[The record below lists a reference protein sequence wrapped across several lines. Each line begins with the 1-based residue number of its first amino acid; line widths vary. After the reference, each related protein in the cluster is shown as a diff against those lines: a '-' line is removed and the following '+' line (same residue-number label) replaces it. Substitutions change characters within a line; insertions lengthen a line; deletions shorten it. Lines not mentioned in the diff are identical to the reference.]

1 MEEMSFHY
9 PLRKTSETSPPAD
22 FEDFSISEKDKKIL
36 QGLAQKKAEI
46 ANLEV
51 QQEKISLWKKLNSLQ
66 EVRPLIWINEIPWNE
81 MDYDNELTLQTS
93 SEFSRFLELRL
104 RRVLYSWK
112 HMPADMVVEDN
123 MICYFYIT
131 NTGFGIGEDVVIAE
145 TDKTSDV
152 YSRKFNP
159 QFEDNSDIEKI
170 KFPKI
175 IHDFKKTDEMFESMY
190 DVFNGILN
198 VEKRG
203 IPGFI
208 FNPWDEL
215 IRWYGVQKAMEDLIL
230 KPDYIHKIMR
240 RLTNAYLSM
249 VEQHEKLGALAL
261 NNSNYRIVTGGLG
274 FTDELP
280 QKHFDPTHIRPI
292 DMWGGGMAQIF
303 SDVSPDMHYEFA
315 LQYEIK
321 LMEKFGL
328 NYYGC
333 CEPLDNKIDILKRIP
348 NLRKISM
355 SPWVDLEPA
364 AEKMG
369 KDFVFSYKP
378 IPSIFA
384 GDNWDSVSIKN
395 KLKND
400 LNILNN
406 CVVEVIMKDIS
417 TVKYKP
423 QRLWDWAK
431 IALEVAEE
439 IR

>member
-9 PLRKTSETSPPAD
+9 PLRKTNETSPPAD
-22 FEDFSISEKDKKIL
+22 FEDFCISEKDKKIL
-36 QGLAQKKAEI
+36 QGLAQKKVEI
-46 ANLEV
+46 ANLDV
-51 QQEKISLWKKLNSLQ
+51 QQEKIALWKRINSLQ

-159 QFEDNSDIEKI
+159 QFEDDSDIEKI

-175 IHDFKKTDEMFESMY
+175 IHDFKKTDEMFESMC
-190 DVFNGILN
+190 DVFRGILN

-203 IPGFI
+203 VPGFI

-240 RLTNAYLSM
+240 KLTDAYLSM
-249 VEQHEKLGALAL
+249 VEQHVKLGALAL

-280 QKHFDPTHIRPI
+280 QRDFDPTHIRPI

-384 GDNWDSVSIKN
+384 GDTWDSASIKS

-400 LNILNN
+400 LSILKN

>member
-9 PLRKTSETSPPAD
+9 PLRKSTETDPPAE
-22 FEDFSISEKDKKIL
+22 FEDFSISQEDKKIL
-36 QGLAQKKAEI
+36 RELARKKAEI
-46 ANLEV
+46 AKMDI
-51 QQEKISLWKKLNSLQ
+51 QKEKISLWKRLNSLE

-81 MDYDNELTLQTS
+81 MDYNSELTLQTS
-93 SEFSRFLELRL
+93 TEFSRFLELRL
-104 RRVLYSWK
+104 RRLLYSWK
-112 HMPADMVVEDN
+112 HMPADMVIEDN
-123 MICYFYIT
+123 MICYMYIVT
-131 NTGFGIGEDVVIAE
+131 TGFGIGEDVIIAE

-159 QFEDNSDIEKI
+159 QFEDEDDIEKI

-175 IHDFKKTDEMFESMY
+175 IHDLKKADKMFESMG
-190 DVFNGILN
+190 DVFSGILN

-240 RLTNAYLSM
+240 KLTDAYLSM

-261 NNSNYRIVTGGLG
+261 NNGNYRIVTGGLG

-280 QKHFDPTHIRPI
+280 QKDFDPAHIRPI

-315 LQYEIK
+315 LQYEIE

-333 CEPLDNKIDILKRIP
+333 CEPLDNKIDILKKIP

-355 SPWVDLEPA
+355 SPWVDLETA
-364 AEKMG
+364 ADKMG

-378 IPSIFA
+378 IPSVFA
-384 GDNWDSVSIKN
+384 GDSWDSVSIKK
-395 KLKND
+395 KLKKD
-400 LNILNN
+400 LSILKD
-406 CVVEVIMKDIS
+406 CIVEVIMKDIS

-423 QRLWDWAK
+423 QRMWDWAK
-431 IALEVAEE
+431 IAMEAAEE
-439 IR
+439 MI